1 MRLSESQR
9 RKSSIGLTPLI
20 DDVFL
25 LLIFFMLASTFL
37 KFSVVPISGAK
48 SGGASG
54 NLSEI
59 ALIQIRG
66 AEEIRING
74 RTVGLSG
81 VLAQIDELVAKGV
94 TRAVVKPAKNATV
107 QDLVKVL
114 EVAKAS
120 ELKSVVV
127 VR

>member
-1 MRLSESQR
+1 MRLSESKR

-20 DDVFL
+20 DVVFL

-37 KFSVVPISGAK
+37 KFSAVPISGAK

-94 TRAVVKPAKNATV
+94 TRAVVQPAKNATV
-107 QDLVKVL
+107 QHLVKVL

>member
-1 MRLSESQR
+1 MRLSESKR

-20 DDVFL
+20 DVVFL

-37 KFSVVPISGAK
+37 KFSAVPISGAK
-48 SGGASG
+48 SGSASG

-81 VLAQIDELVAKGV
+81 VLAQIDELVVKGV
-94 TRAVVKPAKNATV
+94 TRAVVQPAKNATV

>member
-1 MRLSESQR
+1 M
-9 RKSSIGLTPLI
+9 
-20 DDVFL
+20 
-25 LLIFFMLASTFL
+25 
-37 KFSVVPISGAK
+37 
-48 SGGASG
+48 
-54 NLSEI
+54 
-59 ALIQIRG
+59 
-66 AEEIRING
+66 
-74 RTVGLSG
+74 SG

-94 TRAVVKPAKNATV
+94 TRAVVQPAKNATV

>member
-1 MRLSESQR
+1 MRFR
-9 RKSSIGLTPLI
+9 RPNDEEIRLGIAPLI
-20 DDVFL
+20 DIVFL

-37 KFSVVPISGAK
+37 KFSAVPISGAK

-94 TRAVVKPAKNATV
+94 TRAVVQPAKNATV